1 VYTALQMTAVRA
13 GGTVCD
19 PPLARTVSVAGT
31 FGTPSASPKLTRM
44 ESKLLEK
51 RQKAE
56 EEKDKDKDNE
66 EIEVAITSAT
76 HAQPVQRH
84 LEDIFS
90 LLEGSMHREC
100 CWENDSQFTFLR
112 LSRKAEYSLIFETA
126 RTLNASFSPPLLF
139 RVYQRQLC

>member
-100 CWENDSQFTFLR
+100 CLGER
-112 LSRKAEYSLIFETA
+112 LSIY
-126 RTLNASFSPPLLF
+126 FSSI
-139 RVYQRQLC
+139 V